1 MKFRNP
7 IVSGF
12 AADPSVCRVGEDYY
26 MVHST
31 FEYWPGLPI
40 LHSKD
45 LVNWEIIG
53 YAIHRA
59 DAVFRNEVFRRT
71 VCTYHPL
78 S

>member
-7 IVSGF
+7 IVAGF

-31 FEYWPGLPI
+31 FEYLPGLPI

-45 LVNWEIIG
+45 LV
-53 YAIHRA
+53 
-59 DAVFRNEVFRRT
+59 
-71 VCTYHPL
+71 
-78 S
+78 